1 MMVNDAR
8 IFIILGGFHL
18 FECSSEEMSNDG
30 QRISQEDDTPSSV
43 GSERPSSC
51 RSKRNSGTGGE
62 RLARLIPRPALNIV
76 VCGALH
82 GASNIFQSPIG

>member
-30 QRISQEDDTPSSV
+30 RCISQEDDTPSSV
-43 GSERPSSC
+43 GSERPFGLLQVIHHADQ
-51 RSKRNSGTGGE
+51 SGIQGLGE
-62 RLARLIPRPALNIV
+62 SDWLAKSLVL
-76 VCGALH
+76 LQT
-82 GASNIFQSPIG
+82 S